1 VSQQPCDTE
10 FVELSRRPGLVILAL
25 VLCGGAAWLA
35 LWQREHFTA
44 ASPAGM
50 LQRLPAQNAI
60 VLFLD
65 FDALR
70 RGGIVKVLS
79 PSRTFEEPDY
89 QAFVRDT
96 GFDYRRDL
104 DLAAVSFGGDDEFF
118 VIKGRFDW
126 NKLARYAAAQGGTCS
141 KGLCRMPGSTPQRRI
156 SFFLLQSNLMA
167 LAVSTDGF
175 AAAQLEN
182 SRSQAVQPLDRPG
195 DPVWLSIPA
204 ESLKTPEKL
213 PPGTRL
219 FATALA
225 SADKILLSLGPQEQQ
240 FEARLAV
247 TCRSSTDA
255 IVLAGQLQHATSL
268 LRETIARENQKPN
281 PTDLSGVLTAGVFEQ
296 AGRRV
301 VGHWPLPPV
310 FLESLAGGTL

>member
-1 VSQQPCDTE
+1 M
-10 FVELSRRPGLVILAL
+10 
-25 VLCGGAAWLA
+25 
-35 LWQREHFTA
+35 A

-50 LQRLPAQNAI
+50 LQRLPAHDAI

-70 RGGIVKVLS
+70 RGGLLKILS
-79 PSRTFEEPDY
+79 PSKTPEEPEY

-104 DLAAVSFGGDDEFF
+104 DLAAVSFARDGEFF
-118 VIKGRFDW
+118 VVKGRFDW
-126 NKLARYAAAQGGTCS
+126 AKLARYAAAQGGTCA
-141 KGLCRMPGSTPQRRI
+141 KGLCRMPGSTPERRI
-156 SFFLLQSNLMA
+156 SFILLQPNLMA

-175 AAAQLEN
+175 AATQLED
-182 SRSQAVQPLDRPG
+182 SRTHAVQPLDGPR

-204 ESLKTPEKL
+204 ESLKATEKL
-213 PPGTRL
+213 PAGTRL

-247 TCRSSTDA
+247 TCRSSADA

-268 LRETIARENQKPN
+268 LRDTIARENQKPN
-281 PTDLSGVLTAGVFEQ
+281 LTDLSGVLTAGVFEQ

-301 VGHWPLPPV
+301 VGRWPLPPV
-310 FLESLAGGTL
+310 FLEALAGGTL